1 MTTCSYCIMVIN
13 QALNRKKLRLFEYY
27 KSTECAYWTRFVVVA
42 FVRFCFVFEFLWRDV
57 KRWEKKQQKTR
68 TNESIKQRNNRR
80 VYLSPSEV
88 NQKGDSISLVG
99 FGNTTPPPRFQPVSK
114 KKWNE
119 TSTGYKFQ
127 IPKKIVFISACV
139 DKNKKIRKIK
149 IGKIRF
155 QKSGRSCMRKSEI
168 SVGKAK
174 N

>member
-1 MTTCSYCIMVIN
+1 MCLLDTFCCCCICKI
-13 QALNRKKLRLFEYY
+13 L
-27 KSTECAYWTRFVVVA
+27 
-42 FVRFCFVFEFLWRDV
+42 FCFRVSLEGCEEV
-57 KRWEKKQQKTR
+57 GEKQQKTR

-119 TSTGYKFQ
+119 TSTGYKFE

-149 IGKIRF
+149 IGNIRF